1 MREIMNRG
9 EVIRLLVRR
18 YHCHACNQPP
28 GQRCV
33 TMRHHPGMPRRLG
46 QPTQPHESRWV
57 QYRRDLAQQD
67 RTINRVIT
75 IDPTDLLP
83 GDIVVAVNDHDISGC
98 HCDVLVT
105 VKRPQ

>member
-1 MREIMNRG
+1 MSRG

-18 YHCHACNQPP
+18 YHCHACNAQP

-33 TMRHHPGMPRRLG
+33 TIRWTPESVYPLG
-46 QPTQPHESRWV
+46 SPTTPHESRWI
-57 QYRRDLAQQD
+57 QYREDQSRQD
-67 RTINRVIT
+67 NTINHRVIT

-83 GDIVVAVNDHDISGC
+83 GDIVVALNDHDISGC

-105 VKRPQ
+105 VKRPR